1 MKKNFV
7 LIPTILLLM
16 WFFLDMIGISFNNT
30 YLVSRSFD
38 EDGVL
43 FIIYLVSLLLYIFKE
58 KIGKYV
64 LTIWLSIW
72 LFIQCLF
79 HYGYQLIGQ
88 TTESKINYFSGSIKI
103 FNVNGYFPDLYHF
116 LLHHQLISKIYLH
129 SFFLDTKSFYQKNLS
144 ILY

>member
-30 YLVSRSFD
+30 YLVSRSFG
-38 EDGVL
+38 EDGVF

-64 LTIWLSIW
+64 LTIRLSIC
-72 LFIQCLF
+72 LIIQC
-79 HYGYQLIGQ
+79 
-88 TTESKINYFSGSIKI
+88 
-103 FNVNGYFPDLYHF
+103 
-116 LLHHQLISKIYLH
+116 
-129 SFFLDTKSFYQKNLS
+129 
-144 ILY
+144 